1 MWELDHKKRLRAEK
15 LMLLNCGAGEDFWE
29 SLGLQGDQTSQSQ
42 WKTTLN
48 IHWTDWYW
56 SWNSSTLAT
65 WYKELTHWQRP
76 WCWERLRTKG
86 KEGDR
91 AWDDWMASLTQWA
104 WVWVNSGSWW
114 WIGRPFMLWFM
125 ESQSWTWLSDWT
137 QLNWCW
143 KDWRLEKKGT
153 TEDEMVGWHHWLNG
167 HEFE

>member
-42 WKTTLN
+42 WKSTLN

-91 AWDDWMASLTQWA
+91 AWDDWMASLTQW
-104 WVWVNSGSWW
+104 
-114 WIGRPFMLWFM
+114 
-125 ESQSWTWLSDWT
+125 
-137 QLNWCW
+137 
-143 KDWRLEKKGT
+143 
-153 TEDEMVGWHHWLNG
+153 
-167 HEFE
+167 HEFEQTLGGNDRQGSLVCYCPWGCRELVFDQTTAIYEIILMQK